1 MYKDVGRG
9 KGNKSALK
17 RFRYRPFHTHLFA
30 DIFYRS
36 LFWGHGIFLF
46 HCLQTKGLNTHWLG
60 CCVKYQFN
68 KGLFGRFSVT
78 TKPRI
83 VYNIYSWRKTNLQRP
98 VNNWSFKNTEKTT
111 SVADPDLQIKGGL
124 GPQSGLK
131 IRGRPPWIRHWA
143 LFRVLLLSFKSLS
156 RDYPQTPP

>member
-17 RFRYRPFHTHLFA
+17 RFRYRSFHTHLFA

-68 KGLFGRFSVT
+68 KELFGRFSVT

-98 VNNWSFKNTEKTT
+98 VHDWSFKNTEKTT
-111 SVADPDLQIKGGL
+111 SVADPDLQIRGGGGGVGASVWSKNKGA
-124 GPQSGLK
+124 
-131 IRGRPPWIRHWA
+131 PP
-143 LFRVLLLSFKSLS
+143 LDPPLSIVSSFATQL
-156 RDYPQTPP
+156 